1 MLTLR
6 DFAPGTQLVVRGFDA
21 GLAPDLR
28 GHLSA
33 WGLMPGTAILLLAQ
47 YPVTRIAI
55 EHTELALEDI
65 TARAVLVEESHQP

>member
-6 DFAPGTQLVVRGFDA
+6 DFSPGTKLIVCGFAAD
-21 GLAPDLR
+21 LAPDLR

-33 WGLMPGTAILLLAQ
+33 WGLMPGTHILLLAQ
-47 YPVTRIAI
+47 HPVPRITV
-55 EHTELALEDI
+55 EHTELALEDV